1 MALGWAGGPCLPLF
15 LGVLVATGWSRQ
27 PQSFPAAS
35 EVAMLG
41 SKRWRSY
48 VLLCPSGLHPWLALE
63 LTFPS
68 GPDSAVISRKSPQ
81 QHGAASALGLARG
94 VRVGRASPRGTLS
107 SPQSGVCFLAAW
119 PLVALRALLP
129 QSGLWGLTQPT
140 PPFWHPDASFQLVF
154 LPLLPCP
161 QLKFSRES
169 SVGPAHPCT
178 LGPTS

>member
-1 MALGWAGGPCLPLF
+1 MALGWASGPCLPLF

-68 GPDSAVISRKSPQ
+68 GPDSAVISRAESS
-81 QHGAASALGLARG
+81 AAWRSFRP
-94 VRVGRASPRGTLS
+94 RVSPRGEGGESVPPGHAFFSTEWGVLPRSLASRCAQGSAS
-107 SPQSGVCFLAAW
+107 SVWLVGPHSAHPSFLAPRCILSAGV
-119 PLVALRALLP
+119 PAAAALSPVKIL
-129 QSGLWGLTQPT
+129 
-140 PPFWHPDASFQLVF
+140 
-154 LPLLPCP
+154 
-161 QLKFSRES
+161 
-169 SVGPAHPCT
+169 
-178 LGPTS
+178 